1 MVDTGLLTEAV
12 NCDSALAVVLN
23 DLVTGG
29 LGTSALDHGI
39 AIALDGE
46 SVLAYVDPP
55 DVPVNVLALCSLY
68 LANTGTR
75 TQWCKNPRSEHPQSG
90 PCQ

>member
-1 MVDTGLLTEAV
+1 MVDMELLTEAV
-12 NCDSALAVVLN
+12 NCDRALAVVLN

-29 LGTSALDHGI
+29 LGASTLDHGI
-39 AIALDGE
+39 AIALDRE

-55 DVPVNVLALCSLY
+55 DVPVNVLASSSLY
-68 LANTGTR
+68 QANTGIR